1 MNGFCMR
8 VDRRCVFASKHW
20 GACQFNFVPIK
31 LYAMKKT
38 RYSNTQYTSIFS
50 FVWMAWVRGNVQFY
64 RASIG
69 IQSEINIFVVSIDYT
84 KSVSWFLYDRNEN
97 KLYSAHTALTHIH
110 IIYPLATTVGSFQCA
125 NQLKRKISK
134 EISRS
139 RPFEQQKKLWH
150 KKKKRNS

>member
-1 MNGFCMR
+1 MR
-8 VDRRCVFASKHW
+8 VDRRCVFASKYW

-31 LYAMKKT
+31 LYAMRKT

-69 IQSEINIFVVSIDYT
+69 IQSEINIFVVSIDYIAQNWCRDFFT
-84 KSVSWFLYDRNEN
+84 IAMKTNYT
-97 KLYSAHTALTHIH
+97 AHTHIH